1 MEKEQVQ
8 RIVQEVLEH
17 PKLNSENEAI
27 VTRYVKRTILQI
39 QAHCNRNDLPEA
51 LEAVASQIVE
61 DMLTADGIINE
72 NKGVS
77 SVHRGDTTIAYHDPS
92 SAYQGAVNFMK
103 DYECQLVH
111 FKRMKLP
118 SDPRDERS

>member
-1 MEKEQVQ
+1 MEKEQIK

-17 PKLNSENEAI
+17 PKLSSENEAI

-51 LEAVASQIVE
+51 LEAVVSQICE
-61 DMLTADGIINE
+61 DMLLADGIIKE
-72 NKGVS
+72 DKDVAS
-77 SVHRGDTTIAYHDPS
+77 ITRGDTSISYKDGS
-92 SAYQGAVNFMK
+92 SAYQNAVQFMK

-118 SDPRDERS
+118 SDPRDE

>member
-1 MEKEQVQ
+1 MEKEQIQ

-51 LEAVASQIVE
+51 LEAVASQICE
-61 DMLTADGIINE
+61 DMLLADGIIKE
-72 NKGVS
+72 DKDVAS
-77 SVHRGDTTIAYHDPS
+77 ITRGDTSISYKDGS
-92 SAYQGAVNFMK
+92 SAYQNAVNFMK

-118 SDPRDERS
+118 SDPRDE